1 MIKYIFLTLT
11 LIFICSCS
19 TVRGFKKNDERV
31 LIPKRA
37 EAQNR
42 FIRSADEKPNPEKQ
56 VLSPQAFTKWTLFS
70 SAGSF
75 MIFQFLRWKHIV

>member
-1 MIKYIFLTLT
+1 MTKYIILTLT
-11 LIFICSCS
+11 IFLFCSCS
-19 TVRGFKKNDERV
+19 TIRGFKKNDSRIN
-31 LIPKRA
+31 IPKKA

-42 FIRSADEKPNPEKQ
+42 FLKSADEKPNSQKQ

-75 MIFQFLRWKHIV
+75 IVFQFLRWKHIV

>member
-56 VLSPQAFTKWTLFS
+56 V
-70 SAGSF
+70 
-75 MIFQFLRWKHIV
+75 